1 MLLKQLCPAFW
12 KGSVRA
18 WATSLNPLNS
28 EQTLPDGK
36 TLTLDLSSPVNRQ
49 RRSIYLRP
57 PAPVQL

>member
-12 KGSVRA
+12 KGPVRA

-36 TLTLDLSSPVNRQ
+36 TLTLHLSSPVN
-49 RRSIYLRP
+49 SDALCVS
-57 PAPVQL
+57 ALQLQC